1 MIKMKEMKINRIW
14 EMPNSRT
21 FKIRAIRRLILS
33 YVKEGDK
40 VLDDY
45 HKNNDLRK
53 NKWRSK

>member
-1 MIKMKEMKINRIW
+1 MKINRIW